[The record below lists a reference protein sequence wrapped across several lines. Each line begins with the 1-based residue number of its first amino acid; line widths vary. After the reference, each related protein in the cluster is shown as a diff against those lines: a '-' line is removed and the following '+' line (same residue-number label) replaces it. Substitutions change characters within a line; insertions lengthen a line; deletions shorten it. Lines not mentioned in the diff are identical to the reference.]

1 MSSEVETSLT
11 ISVAKNRGDQKT
23 VRDSSTSVGMTE
35 KVGRSISN
43 VGRLPRHGRISRQT
57 PSANSSWTR
66 LGLFQRSPEGV
77 RKSGGRRCH
86 FAERWTRPINWERNL
101 QFQITNRSAPVFQAA
116 AGSRSR
122 FLQAPDRPSFRI
134 S

>member
-23 VRDSSTSVGMTE
+23 VGDSSTSVGMTE
-35 KVGRSISN
+35 KGWTFDLERWT
-43 VGRLPRHGRISRQT
+43 LPRHGRISRQT
-57 PSANSSWTR
+57 RSANSSRTR

-101 QFQITNRSAPVFQAA
+101 
-116 AGSRSR
+116 
-122 FLQAPDRPSFRI
+122 
-134 S
+134 